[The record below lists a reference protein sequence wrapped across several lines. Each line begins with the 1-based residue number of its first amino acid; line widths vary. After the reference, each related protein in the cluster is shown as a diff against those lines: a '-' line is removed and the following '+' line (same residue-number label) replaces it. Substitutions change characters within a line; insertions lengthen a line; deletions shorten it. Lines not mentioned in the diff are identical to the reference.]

1 LNIRKKSLIILFIMV
16 TFIFMGAASAASADK
31 KVNLTDKKFS
41 TVSLSFVVNHGL
53 DKSVKYSANTFIG
66 NVYVKDN
73 EIVYALTKDKKGWI
87 VTESFLNSNKVTVT
101 GKNPIKVK
109 VSYYKGNIALKNLAT
124 YNSVQY
130 TNLYTGVNLNI
141 KAYGKNIEK
150 IYTIGSTGSPDS
162 IWITVKGSK
171 GLEINNKG
179 ELEILNGLSALKL
192 TKPVAY
198 QIINGKRV
206 NVPVSYISKDSS
218 YGYQTGT
225 YNKNYKLIIDPLL
238 SSTYLGGNSYDNAQA
253 IAVDQ
258 SGNVYIAGY
267 TGSDPFPTTLGST
280 NLV

>member
-1 LNIRKKSLIILFIMV
+1 
-16 TFIFMGAASAASADK
+16 
-31 KVNLTDKKFS
+31 
-41 TVSLSFVVNHGL
+41 
-53 DKSVKYSANTFIG
+53 VKYSANTFIG

-101 GKNPIKVK
+101 GKNPIKAK
-109 VSYYKGNIALKNLAT
+109 VSYYKGNITLKNLAT

-130 TNLYTGVNLNI
+130 TNLYTGVNLNL

-206 NVPVSYISKDSS
+206 NVSVSYISKDSS